1 MAQAALTGDDD
12 IVGHAEEESV
22 FDDAAAGVEFS
33 AEFLWVGDGSES
45 TVVDKVAL
53 VGDVGCAVRFRAQF
67 GTTAEFVEEMP
78 LAGTAEG
85 DDLDGQAVKCA
96 ELRGHFGFVDDDD
109 FALAGL
115 RDDFLVEQGAAAALD
130 EIELRIELV
139 GAVDGEIDGGRAFG
153 VDQGKS
159 GGFGGTGH
167 LGGRGET
174 AESGKFAGGMAAG
187 DLAHG
192 VDGGRAG
199 SKADDGAG
207 FDETDSI
214 NGGGVFERIPVK
226 RAHRGIVPFPEADGR
241 NFGAGCGVL
250 TRGEA
255 ARSIR
260 GGASAPNPLMEE
272 VVRNQIREFL
282 AGKGLRKT
290 TQRDA
295 IIEAAFSTDRHYTA
309 DELLDMARGIER
321 TVSRA
326 TVYRT
331 LPILVE
337 SGLLRELDL
346 GQGRKVYDPNFVDHP
361 HHNHLICLDCQTIL
375 EFEDLN
381 MELLENCMA
390 KRMGFTPANK
400 QVRIEARCDE
410 LKLKGVCRKSGRE
423 VLAAV

>member
-1 MAQAALTGDDD
+1 ML
-12 IVGHAEEESV
+12 
-22 FDDAAAGVEFS
+22 DDAAAGVEFG
-33 AEFLWVGDGSES
+33 AEFLGVGDGAEGA
-45 TVVDKVAL
+45 VVDEVAF
-53 VGDVGCAVRFRAQF
+53 VGDVGRAVLFRAQF
-67 GTTAEFVEEMP
+67 RVASELVEEMP
-78 LAGTAEG
+78 LSGAAEG
-85 DDLDGQAVKCA
+85 DDLDGQAVKRA
-96 ELRGHFGFVDDDD
+96 ELRRHFGFVDHDN

-115 RDDFLVEQGAAAALD
+115 RDDFFVEESAAATLD
-130 EIELRIELV
+130 EVELRIDFV
-139 GAVDGEIDGGRAFG
+139 GAVDGQVNNGRTFSVDKREAGGLGSAGHFG
-153 VDQGKS
+153 RG
-159 GGFGGTGH
+159 
-167 LGGRGET
+167 GET
-174 AESGKFAGGMAAG
+174 AESGQFPGGVAAG
-187 DLAHG
+187 DFADG
-192 VDGGRAG
+192 MDGGRAG
-199 SKADDGAG
+199 AEADDGAG
-207 FDETDSI
+207 LHEADGA
-214 NGGGVFERIPVK
+214 NGGGVFEGIPVQ
-226 RAHRGIVPFPEADGR
+226 RAHPCIVPSPEADGR
-241 NFGAGCGVL
+241 NFGAGRGVL
-250 TRGEA
+250 TRGEG

-260 GGASAPNPLMEE
+260 GGARAPNPSMEE

-309 DELLDMARGIER
+309 DELLDMARGIDR

-400 QVRIEARCDE
+400 QVRIEAQCDE

>member
-1 MAQAALTGDDD
+1 MTQPVLSGDDD
-12 IVGHAEEESV
+12 VVGHAEEEPV
-22 FDDAAAGVEFS
+22 LDDAAPGVQLR
-33 AEFLWVGDGSES
+33 AEFLGIGDGTEGA
-45 TVVDKVAL
+45 VIDEVAL
-53 VGDVGCAVRFRAQF
+53 VGDVGLAVFLGAQVRIS
-67 GTTAEFVEEMP
+67 AEFVEEVP
-78 LAGTAEG
+78 LAGAAEG
-85 DDLDGQAVKCA
+85 DDLDGQAVKGA
-96 ELRGHFGFVDDDD
+96 ELRRHLGFVDHDD

-115 RDDFLVEQGAAAALD
+115 GHDFLVEQGAAAAFD
-130 EIELRIELV
+130 QIEARVDLV
-139 GAVDGEIDGGRAFG
+139 GPVDGHIDDGGALGIDQREAGRPGGAGHFG
-153 VDQGKS
+153 RS
-159 GGFGGTGH
+159 G
-167 LGGRGET
+167 EA
-174 AESGKFAGGMAAG
+174 AESGQFAGGVAAG
-187 DLAHG
+187 DFADG
-192 VDGGRAG
+192 MDGGRAG
-199 SKADDGAG
+199 AESDDGAG
-207 FDETDSI
+207 FEEADGV
-214 NGGGVFERIPVK
+214 NGGGVFERVPVQ

-241 NFGAGCGVL
+241 NFGGGHRVL
-250 TRGEA
+250 TLGEG

-260 GGASAPNPLMEE
+260 QGAKAPNPPMEE

-423 VLAAV
+423 VLAAI